1 MADRFPS
8 LEDFAEDFAGDTEP
22 RSNGATNGDIDGPD
36 DFLAREK
43 AILGD
48 DADQFASSN
57 DNAATVE
64 DDGFDLLGGGDSAQE
79 GGQQQQQGQ
88 EISEFESSFPAVDTQ
103 NNQMGPGGTITGS
116 TLPYQ
121 PPKPSSYSGFAEPE
135 EEPEPIR

>member
-8 LEDFAEDFAGDTEP
+8 LEDFAEGDTEP

-64 DDGFDLLGGGDSAQE
+64 DDGFDLLGGDSTQE
-79 GGQQQQQGQ
+79 GGQQQQGP

-103 NNQMGPGGTITGS
+103 NSQMGPGGTITGS

-121 PPKPSSYSGFAEPE
+121 PPKQSSYSGFAEPE